1 MSSKPFDLDVRG
13 LSCPEPVLCVK
24 KILDAGGERL
34 RILADS
40 RVTMENIGRLAR
52 QAGVS
57 FSAEEQED
65 QYYILLSREV

>member
-13 LSCPEPVLCVK
+13 LSCPEPVLRVK
-24 KILDAGGERL
+24 RMLDAGGERL

-40 RVTMENIGRLAR
+40 RVAMENISRLAR
-52 QAGVS
+52 QSGVS
-57 FSAEEQED
+57 FSAEERED